1 VTAPSPKRHEDSTR
15 WCPAGSVLE
24 HLEHLE
30 GGAVPVEARGLCHTF
45 SGLID
50 MGYKEEKRAPMQ
62 RTDYSPLTY
71 FLSATH

>member
-1 VTAPSPKRHEDSTR
+1 
-15 WCPAGSVLE
+15 VLE

-62 RTDYSPLTY
+62 RTDYSPRTY
-71 FLSATH
+71 FLSAIY